1 MTRSTRLMGA
11 LILLLAIDGAAQGS
25 KPDSG
30 RAELLKADTEWA
42 ALAAKGKNVDRMVSY
57 WADDAVLY
65 PPGETAVSGKPAIR
79 KYVSEKLK
87 IPWFSISWK
96 PAQAVVAASG
106 DVGYT
111 TGSNEISVA
120 DAKGKVTRRPG
131 RYLRVW
137 RRSAGGPWRSTVE
150 VWNDAPASFPPT
162 PLARPKP
169 TPKKK

>member
-1 MTRSTRLMGA
+1 MKRVFLAAFVS
-11 LILLLAIDGAAQGS
+11 LLALDGAAQGG

-42 ALAAKGKNVDRMVSY
+42 ALVAKGKDVDRMVSY

-65 PPGETAVSGKPAIR
+65 PPGEAALSGKPAIR
-79 KYVSEKLK
+79 KYLSDKLK
-87 IPWFSISWK
+87 TPWFSIAWK

-111 TGSNEISVA
+111 MGSNEISVA
-120 DAKGKVTRRPG
+120 DAKGKVTRKPG

-150 VWNDAPASFPPT
+150 VWNDAPASFAPT